1 MRPRRLH
8 EHEIDTILQQKRI
21 CSGFIATENLIY
33 HGERAYYL
41 DRPANYSKPCYP
53 TFCYRC
59 CRCCWSSFIL
69 RNHLYSYAV
78 VFSFLSF
85 FHSFIVTH
93 LLTPQSSAATKN
105 CSSFFAQCKSNR
117 ILVQFPLFKTRFAEN
132 EINVQMTGTY

>member
-59 CRCCWSSFIL
+59 CRCCCCWSSFIL

-85 FHSFIVTH
+85 FHSFIH
-93 LLTPQSSAATKN
+93 SMLICLLSFNRMHQETELERTIYLKKYPN
-105 CSSFFAQCKSNR
+105 CSARGMPIHSLMWGYSSK
-117 ILVQFPLFKTRFAEN
+117 
-132 EINVQMTGTY
+132 